1 MALLFLIVTFI
12 AYYKRI
18 LAAISTMVA
27 AINNIIIELSDCIQS
42 AGYYRER
49 DLVLSLCFLHDSFR
63 LCSIYASLWYVVRL
77 IYPRVALFVVVG
89 IFRSVSLG
97 IFQQV
102 SAYTNFVSLYTEKQD
117 YRDIF
122 DFLIIRPRK
131 IVLF

>member
-1 MALLFLIVTFI
+1 MQ
-12 AYYKRI
+12 Y
-18 LAAISTMVA
+18 
-27 AINNIIIELSDCIQS
+27 
-42 AGYYRER
+42 
-49 DLVLSLCFLHDSFR
+49 LCFFV
-63 LCSIYASLWYVVRL
+63 YVVRL

-89 IFRSVSLG
+89 ILSASVSLG